1 MLASIHINDAVRVRP
16 ADIENVNPLQ
26 FWKIDE
32 LHTVRREKLSRAS
45 RRLAACVR
53 FKLILEPVVVNTLG
67 PGLPWHLAD
76 FRFLWGPG
84 IGRKARECR
93 GVSATA
99 ARCFVGIGK
108 AGIAR

>member
-1 MLASIHINDAVRVRP
+1 MLAPIHINDAVRVRP

-84 IGRKARECR
+84 IRRKARECR